1 MKKIICILTLMSAIA
16 YGEGLPQ
23 LKAEITEK
31 NNEIEIRISEIR
43 KPDTTIYHKIKWGE
57 TLSGIA
63 RKYRV
68 SVFQILQENIKIKEI
83 VIMLQKQNK
92 QIKDI
97 ALIYAGDTIVIRK

>member
-1 MKKIICILTLMSAIA
+1 MIG

-23 LKAEITEK
+23 LKAEISEK
-31 NNEIEIRISEIR
+31 NSKIEIRISEI
-43 KPDTTIYHKIKWGE
+43 KKSDTTIYHKIKWGE

-63 RKYRV
+63 RKYKV

-83 VIMLQKQNK
+83 VIQLQKQNK

-97 ALIYAGDTIVIRK
+97 DLIYAGDTLIIKK